1 MIDGLRVAARMA
13 RHQAGICRYTYD
25 TRDAE
30 VLEAF
35 AQTCEAVATQE
46 EHKFEN
52 DITEPR
58 VDSVKC
64 PRCGCD
70 VLVRR

>member
-1 MIDGLRVAARMA
+1 VIDGLRAAAKMA

-35 AQTCEAVATQE
+35 AKTCEAVATQE
-46 EHKFEN
+46 EHKFE
-52 DITEPR
+52 DDPTVPR
-58 VDSVKC
+58 VQSVRC

-70 VLVRR
+70 VMIRW